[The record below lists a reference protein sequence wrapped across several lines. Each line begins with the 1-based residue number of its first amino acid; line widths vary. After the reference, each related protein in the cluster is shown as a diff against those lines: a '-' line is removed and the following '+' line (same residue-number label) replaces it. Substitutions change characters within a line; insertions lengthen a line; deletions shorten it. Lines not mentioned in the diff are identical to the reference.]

1 MKNKKLRMT
10 QETDTGLNTKFVNI
24 ESGRQVTREHVIK
37 QIEKGNP
44 SYSDYH
50 VVKNPNGPNYVRSNP
65 DGKAK
70 NNLE

>member
-1 MKNKKLRMT
+1 MT

-24 ESGRQVTREHVIK
+24 ESGRQVTREHVIE